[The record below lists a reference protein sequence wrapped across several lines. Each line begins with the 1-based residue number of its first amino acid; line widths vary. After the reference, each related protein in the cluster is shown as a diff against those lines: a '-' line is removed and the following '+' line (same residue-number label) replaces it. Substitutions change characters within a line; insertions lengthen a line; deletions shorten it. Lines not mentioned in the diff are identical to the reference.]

1 MRSVEKDTMRLLTE
15 KPGWGYW
22 ALVAGLGLVVGLGLV
37 AWIIQLRQG
46 LGVTGLS
53 SEVMWGVYIVNFVFF
68 VGISYAGTLLS
79 AVLRLVGA
87 DWRRPV
93 TRVAEIVTV
102 AALLIAGVMIFADMG
117 RPGVAPLNML
127 KFGRAS
133 SPLIWDMIVLS
144 TYLVAALF
152 FLFLPLIPDLARCRD
167 HYREQ
172 GGWRYR
178 FYRSL
183 ALAWNGNVRQRQRL
197 EKAMAIIAVTIIPV
211 AIMAH
216 SVVAWIFGV
225 TLRPV
230 WNSSIF
236 APYFVVGAV
245 FSGTAVI
252 ILVMALYRHFYGLG
266 AYFTAK
272 HFRYLGYILLTL
284 NLAYMYF
291 TFSEYLT
298 IGYAVKADYRDTL
311 FAVLSGS
318 HAPWFWF
325 AIILGMLA
333 PAALVALPWTRTVSG
348 ISLASVLVVVG
359 MWLKRWIIVVP
370 PLEYGVTPA
379 GLGSYTPTWI
389 EWSITAAGLAGLAL
403 AFLVFQRLFPI
414 ISIWEVEHAA
424 EASSSDPI
432 PEKAVAAGVMIAAHH
447 DK

>member
-1 MRSVEKDTMRLLTE
+1 MSSVEKDTMRLLTE
-15 KPGWGYW
+15 KPGPGYW
-22 ALVAGLGLVVGLGLV
+22 ALVIGLSLVVSAGLV

-46 LGVTGLS
+46 LGVTGLT

-87 DWRRPV
+87 EWRRPV

-102 AALLIAGVMIFADMG
+102 AALLISGAMIFADMG
-117 RPGVAPLNML
+117 RPEVAPFNML

-144 TYLVAALF
+144 TYLTAALF
-152 FLFLPLIPDLARCRD
+152 FLFLPLIPDVARCRD
-167 HYREQ
+167 LYRQQ

-178 FYRSL
+178 FYSTL
-183 ALAWNGNVRQRQRL
+183 ALAWDGNARQRQRL

-230 WNSSIF
+230 WNSTIF

-252 ILVMALYRHFYGLG
+252 ILVMAAYRHFYGLG
-266 AYFTAK
+266 AYFTTK
-272 HFRYLGYILLTL
+272 HFRYLAYILLTL

-298 IGYAVKADYRDTL
+298 IGYAVKADYRTTL
-311 FAVLSGS
+311 FAILSGS

-333 PAALVALPWTRTVSG
+333 PAALVALPWTRTVNG
-348 ISLASVLVVVG
+348 ISLASLLVVVG

-370 PLEYGVTPA
+370 PLEYGVTSG

-389 EWSITAAGLAGLAL
+389 EWAITAAGLAGLAL
-403 AFLVFQRLFPI
+403 SFLIFQRFFPI
-414 ISIWEVEHAA
+414 ISIWEVEHEA
-424 EASSSDPI
+424 EEPAPR
-432 PEKAVAAGVMIAAHH
+432 PVVEKPLVAGAVKG
-447 DK
+447 

>member
-1 MRSVEKDTMRLLTE
+1 MSSVEKDTMRLLTE
-15 KPGWGYW
+15 KPGPGYW
-22 ALVAGLGLVVGLGLV
+22 ALVIGLSLVVSAGLV

-46 LGVTGLS
+46 LGVTGLT

-87 DWRRPV
+87 EWRRPV

-102 AALLIAGVMIFADMG
+102 AALLISGAMIFADMG
-117 RPGVAPLNML
+117 RPGVAPFNML

-144 TYLVAALF
+144 TYLTAALF
-152 FLFLPLIPDLARCRD
+152 FLFLPLIPDVARCRD
-167 HYREQ
+167 LYRQQ

-178 FYRSL
+178 FYSTL
-183 ALAWNGNVRQRQRL
+183 ALAWDGNARQRQRL

-230 WNSSIF
+230 WNSTIF

-252 ILVMALYRHFYGLG
+252 ILVMAAYRHFYGLG
-266 AYFTAK
+266 AYFTTK
-272 HFRYLGYILLTL
+272 HFRYLAYILLTL

-298 IGYAVKADYRDTL
+298 IGYAVKADYRTTL
-311 FAVLSGS
+311 FAILSGS

-333 PAALVALPWTRTVSG
+333 PAALVALPWTRTVNG
-348 ISLASVLVVVG
+348 ISLASLLVVVG

-370 PLEYGVTPA
+370 PLEYGVTSG

-389 EWSITAAGLAGLAL
+389 EWAITAAGLAGLAL
-403 AFLVFQRLFPI
+403 SFLIFQRFFPI
-414 ISIWEVEHAA
+414 ISIWEVEHEA
-424 EASSSDPI
+424 EEPAPR
-432 PEKAVAAGVMIAAHH
+432 PVVEKPLVAGAVKG
-447 DK
+447 